1 MIRKFPGHDTETPP
15 GQVKLSDYIE
25 AVEDHE
31 ARLTQ
36 HLTIPPDSCYTIRS
50 DPKYAITTGMSL
62 RDFKDGIGQA
72 YWNRDRETLDRLL
85 ESLQEGA

>member
-1 MIRKFPGHDTETPP
+1 MIRKFPGHDVDSPP
-15 GQVKLSDYIE
+15 GQVTLADYVE

-36 HLTIPPDSCYTIRS
+36 HLTSPPDSCYTIKTEK
-50 DPKYAITTGMSL
+50 KYCITTGMSL
-62 RDFKDGIGQA
+62 RDFKDGLGQA

-85 ESLQEGA
+85 ESLTEA